1 MSALHKTKKEKA
13 CFDELKSNNKMVV
26 FTKEEINILK
36 EKNAEYETI
45 NNIKLF
51 KNIFGGV
58 VVS

>member
-1 MSALHKTKKEKA
+1 MSALHKTKKEKT

-26 FTKEEINILK
+26 FTKEEIKILK
-36 EKNAEYETI
+36 EKDAEYETI